1 MAYRI
6 NKTDGTLLVDL
17 LDGTIDIESSDI
29 TLIGRNYKG
38 FGEIINENFVKMLEN
53 FASSSAPANPLRG
66 QLWYDTSENRLKV
79 YNGNEFISNN
89 IILSGTQPNLAAG
102 DIWIDSANEQLKFF
116 DGSGEIMLAG
126 PVYNKDQGKSGFEV
140 NTLRDTTNTARTII
154 KLWAGNAAGAT
165 ELLGVFSQSQ
175 FTPAVSFRIAQ
186 LVTGANPTGIIY
198 PGFNSVS
205 DVYKW
210 RGLAS
215 RAETLADGVG
225 VYRNADGFIRK
236 DLPGTVETI
245 QGSLAIQGI
254 QGLQITS
261 GQIAYGNTAAGLTGS
276 TGTTIRSLLGGA
288 DVELQFADG
297 TSAIFVDS
305 SLDAVGINLPS
316 GGSAAS
322 VPTAGF
328 KLDVRGNT
336 RIDGNLTI
344 TGEMTTV
351 NVVDLT
357 VDDKTIELASN
368 NGTAL
373 LNDAGVSGGG
383 IVLKSTGT
391 DKTFTWVDATD
402 AWTSSEHIDLAA
414 GKSYKIGTTGVIEPD
429 PTNPPFYQLGS
440 LIKNAP
446 GLVTLGTLSSLN
458 IDQLSLTGSA
468 NVGTLSG
475 NLQLQAATNIISV
488 QGSARI
494 TGLGTPTDPTDAATK
509 SYVDATGVLSVM
521 LDVTGL
527 GTGSQLN
534 DNIETLL
541 NDMYPA
547 AGYNYSV
554 GSNGGIA
561 INIPARQ
568 IGSLAR
574 VHTAAAGALTVT
586 LNEAIINAAIDK
598 TFTSVDK
605 TITTNP
611 LTVVSMVTGL
621 DDPTLGTKVSL
632 TTNLANPYEVGDQIT
647 ISLSAGIVFNG
658 TFAVTA
664 VTNAFTFVIELS
676 PSYNLT
682 ATPGASYSAS
692 SAQAE
697 RTFVLGQANTS
708 VLKQFEFNNVV
719 GTANATVTRY
729 LKQFIVKAGGWEF
742 DQDLTPGVLI

>member
-1 MAYRI
+1 
-6 NKTDGTLLVDL
+6 
-17 LDGTIDIESSDI
+17 
-29 TLIGRNYKG
+29 
-38 FGEIINENFVKMLEN
+38 
-53 FASSSAPANPLRG
+53 
-66 QLWYDTSENRLKV
+66 
-79 YNGNEFISNN
+79 
-89 IILSGTQPNLAAG
+89 
-102 DIWIDSANEQLKFF
+102 
-116 DGSGEIMLAG
+116 
-126 PVYNKDQGKSGFEV
+126 
-140 NTLRDTTNTARTII
+140 
-154 KLWAGNAAGAT
+154 
-165 ELLGVFSQSQ
+165 
-175 FTPAVSFRIAQ
+175 
-186 LVTGANPTGIIY
+186 
-198 PGFNSVS
+198 
-205 DVYKW
+205 
-210 RGLAS
+210 
-215 RAETLADGVG
+215 
-225 VYRNADGFIRK
+225 
-236 DLPGTVETI
+236 
-245 QGSLAIQGI
+245 
-254 QGLQITS
+254 
-261 GQIAYGNTAAGLTGS
+261 
-276 TGTTIRSLLGGA
+276 
-288 DVELQFADG
+288 
-297 TSAIFVDS
+297 
-305 SLDAVGINLPS
+305 
-316 GGSAAS
+316 
-322 VPTAGF
+322 
-328 KLDVRGNT
+328 VRGNT

-402 AWTSSEHIDLAA
+402 SWTSSEHIDLTA
-414 GKSYKIGTTGVIEPD
+414 GKSYKIGTNTVLSAG
-429 PTNPPFYQLGS
+429 
-440 LIKNAP
+440 
-446 GLVTLGTLSSLN
+446 TLGPTITSSSLTSLGVLTSLT

-488 QGSARI
+488 QGSAVIR
-494 TGLGTPTDPTDAATK
+494 GLGTPTADTDAATK
-509 SYVDATGVLSVM
+509 RYVDATGVLSVM

-547 AGYNYSV
+547 AGYNYS
-554 GSNGGIA
+554 GSNSGIA
-561 INIPARQ
+561 INIPTRQ

-605 TITTNP
+605 TMTTNP

-692 SAQAE
+692 SATAE

-719 GTANATVTRY
+719 GTANATVTRF
-729 LKQFIVKAGGWEF
+729 LKQFIVKIVGGVPVWKF
-742 DQDLTPGVLI
+742 DQDIPPGVLI

>member
-414 GKSYKIGTTGVIEPD
+414 GKSYKIGTNTVLSAGTLG
-429 PTNPPFYQLGS
+429 PTITSSS
-440 LIKNAP
+440 L
-446 GLVTLGTLSSLN
+446 TSLGTLTSLN

-494 TGLGTPTDPTDAATK
+494 TGLGTPTAPTDAATK

-547 AGYNYSV
+547 NGYNYSL
-554 GSNGGIA
+554 GSNSGIA
-561 INIPARQ
+561 INIPVRQ

-729 LKQFIVKAGGWEF
+729 LKQFIVKLQGGVPVWKF
-742 DQDLTPGVLI
+742 DQELPPGVLI